1 MKLLMPCSKV
11 SLLNKK
17 GYYERNKSIFRRFK
31 TDFTGSPTIVP
42 GGFNLDKTSQN
53 FRVGDVIPAGT
64 LAIYDEQKRTVKVV
78 KTAKVLSV
86 KGTTVTLYVDEFY
99 EPIFCEGDRVAK
111 AGAISGTWAN
121 AVTITKVVK
130 TPNSCVITL
139 SAAISGL
146 AADNII
152 QEVVK
157 SGDNAAE
164 IGTANAVFI
173 TDTDVRQ
180 DESQVDVCDH
190 TLNYR
195 MFERRV
201 PPIPASQK
209 SADGRALKGNA
220 NVLLTQSY

>member
-1 MKLLMPCSKV
+1 M
-11 SLLNKK
+11 
-17 GYYERNKSIFRRFK
+17 
-31 TDFTGSPTIVP
+31 
-42 GGFNLDKTSQN
+42 
-53 FRVGDVIPAGT
+53 
-64 LAIYDEQKRTVKVV
+64 
-78 KTAKVLSV
+78 
-86 KGTTVTLYVDEFY
+86 
-99 EPIFCEGDRVAK
+99 
-111 AGAISGTWAN
+111 
-121 AVTITKVVK
+121 K
-130 TPNSCVITL
+130 TPNSCEITL
-139 SAAISGL
+139 SSAISGL

-164 IGTANAVFI
+164 IGTANAVLI

>member
-1 MKLLMPCSKV
+1 MKGTKASFVGSRP
-11 SLLNKK
+11 
-17 GYYERNKSIFRRFK
+17 I
-31 TDFTGSPTIVP
+31 FTGSPTIVP

-78 KTAKVLSV
+78 KTAKVLTA

-111 AGAISGTWAN
+111 AGTIPETWTNSA
-121 AVTITKVVK
+121 TITKVVK
-130 TPNSCVITL
+130 TPNSCEITL
-139 SAAISGL
+139 SAVIGDLVAG
-146 AADNII
+146 NII

-164 IGTANAVFI
+164 IGTANSVLI